1 MDVGS
6 RRCVLSWLLL
16 MVVRH
21 SQFWVEGEEWERG
34 TRHLQ
39 LLPKHLVSRRVRER
53 RVLPGPGVW
62 TGPAAQP
69 HIHVNSVVS
78 SEMCDSHGG
87 AGFGR
92 KGERSTRIAPMETPR
107 RQHAH
112 TRVRTVLGG
121 MKNGTENEELEATFA
136 GAVFVRSV
144 CAVCAPHVQT
154 WIHMICA
161 RAPRRAPY
169 VCSKIPAE
177 VTPRNSSARPH
188 VRTSA
193 PHSREGCMGAGKSR
207 ERGTILDGDAGGCV
221 PLLPDS
227 SDRVSSG
234 KFTPD
239 TNRSPPTS
247 STRPHHIRS
256 LSGGSLF
263 NLRLTRVSKTMNTI
277 DWMGPD
283 SPPSRHGCE
292 LAPRAIRALDDA
304 ACSTGTPALARAR
317 HRLRKRVNT
326 TLRAGWCVFMKHII
340 SSAHVMSPLPRR
352 SV

>member
-6 RRCVLSWLLL
+6 CRCVLSWLLL

-39 LLPKHLVSRRVRER
+39 LLPKHLVSMRVRER

-92 KGERSTRIAPMETPR
+92 NCERSTLIAPTETPR
-107 RQHAH
+107 RKHAH
-112 TRVRTVLGG
+112 TRVRIVLGG

-154 WIHMICA
+154 WMHMICA
-161 RAPRRAPY
+161 SAPRRAPY
-169 VCSKIPAE
+169 VCSKISAD

-207 ERGTILDGDAGGCV
+207 ERRTILDGDAGGCV
-221 PLLPDS
+221 PLPDP
-227 SDRVSSG
+227 SDRVSNG
-234 KFTPD
+234 IFTLE
-239 TNRSPPTS
+239 TNRPPPTS
-247 STRPHHIRS
+247 SSRPPHIRS

-263 NLRLTRVSKTMNTI
+263 NFRLTRASKTMNTI
-277 DWMGPD
+277 DRMGPN
-283 SPPSRHGCE
+283 SPASRHGCE
-292 LAPRAIRALDDA
+292 LPPGPSVRTTPPLALQ
-304 ACSTGTPALARAR
+304 ARR
-317 HRLRKRVNT
+317 HSLVHNIGY
-326 TLRAGWCVFMKHII
+326 ANE
-340 SSAHVMSPLPRR
+340 
-352 SV
+352 